1 MITDAHVY
9 SLLRGEQIKAEDA
22 SGSFAT
28 PICFLRKL
36 SQKEVQV
43 PVSIEEGSI
52 LKLLAIETSRTN

>member
-28 PICFLRKL
+28 PSYFLRKL
-36 SQKEVQV
+36 SPEEVQV

-52 LKLLAIETSRTN
+52 LKLLAIETLRTN